1 MRRLKFSLSL
11 TAAIALL
18 TLVIGVVAGRATSG
32 GGAGSG
38 GGDGGRSAGKR
49 IDVII
54 KASDSSF
61 WQSMLAG
68 ARQAGT
74 DFGLQ
79 VSLFGPTSE
88 TDVGQQVQL
97 VENSISRG
105 VDGIVLAPNSS
116 SALNNVINRA
126 RQEGIKV
133 VVVDTQVTTPTDGF
147 IGTDN
152 LKAAEQAGT
161 KLCDLAK
168 AANKT
173 TGNVLIESSV
183 AGVQVL
189 TDRETGF
196 RGGLAAGCPD
206 LKIVGPRFNNN
217 DINTAASQVNDALTA
232 DPNLVAVFAAN
243 NTSGVGTARAI
254 KDNNAADRLPVVSF
268 DTDPQQVA
276 ALGDG
281 SLDLLVVQNPYFF
294 GYQGVIEAGMATVG
308 SIPPRN
314 LDPGAVLADKANMGQ
329 PEIKTLLNPPTV
341 RADK

>member
-11 TAAIALL
+11 TAVIALL
-18 TLVIGVVAGRATSG
+18 AVVVGVVAGRATSA
-32 GGAGSG
+32 GASGSG
-38 GGDGGRSAGKR
+38 GGEGGKTAGKR
-49 IDVII
+49 VDVII

-68 ARQAGT
+68 AKQSAG
-74 DFGLQ
+74 DFGLE

-116 SALNNVINRA
+116 SALNNVIDRA
-126 RQEGIKV
+126 RQDGIKV
-133 VVVDTQVTTPTDGF
+133 ILADTPITTDNDGF

-152 LKAAEQAGT
+152 VKAAEQAGI
-161 KLCDLAK
+161 KLCELTK

-189 TDRETGF
+189 TDREKGF
-196 RGGLAAGCPD
+196 RQGLAASCPD

-217 DINTAASQVNDALTA
+217 DINTAASQVNDVITA
-232 DPNLVAVFAAN
+232 DPNLVGIFAAN

-254 KDNNAADRLPVVSF
+254 KDNNAADRIPVVSF

-276 ALGDG
+276 ALSDG
-281 SLDLLVVQNPYFF
+281 SLDVLVVQNPYFF
-294 GYQGVIEAGMATVG
+294 GYQGVVEAGMAIVG

-314 LDPGAVLADKANMGQ
+314 LDPGAVLADKANMND
-329 PEIKTLLNPPTV
+329 PEIKTLLNPPTEK
-341 RADK
+341 AGK